1 EMATRVLGEVAE
13 RAALEGRGFSQKDY
27 ETALKEAAEVAK
39 NVGQIGAASV
49 ALLSRQE
56 VGTAIHT
63 AQNATENNLVPGLIA
78 GGLVVWSA
86 YEIME
91 IARTQGKDAALKAA
105 GIEIGTFVVGGVVVK
120 GAFKVGKVAYKSAEA
135 AWFAYVAENPI
146 MAKLGNTVA
155 SAVERGK
162 SWVGGGVGKISQ
174 KAPSRNVALEALDL
188 ESPKIPA
195 FSSNYWKKSDMH
207 TFRGQTNRVHKRD
220 DLIDLSLKDFRGR
233 TNAELMKAGR
243 APIGSDGNRIN
254 LHHLIQTQ
262 DGALAEVSGTMHSRY
277 HKTLHIWSNQSKGGV
292 TRAEILPKIDRA
304 AFDTWKADY
313 WKARVA
319 ELEKFK

>member
-1 EMATRVLGEVAE
+1 
-13 RAALEGRGFSQKDY
+13 
-27 ETALKEAAEVAK
+27 
-39 NVGQIGAASV
+39 
-49 ALLSRQE
+49 
-56 VGTAIHT
+56 
-63 AQNATENNLVPGLIA
+63 
-78 GGLVVWSA
+78 
-86 YEIME
+86 
-91 IARTQGKDAALKAA
+91 
-105 GIEIGTFVVGGVVVK
+105 VVVK

-162 SWVGGGVGKISQ
+162 TWVGGGVGKASQ

-188 ESPKIPA
+188 EPPKIYP
-195 FSSNYWKKSDMH
+195 FSSNYWKKSDVH

-220 DLIDLSLKDFRGR
+220 DLIDLKRVGKNGK
-233 TNAELMKAGR
+233 TNAALMKSGR
-243 APIGSDGNRIN
+243 APIGPDKQPIN

-262 DGALAEVSGTMHSRY
+262 NGALAEVSGTMHSQY

-319 ELEKFK
+319 ELEKLK